1 MGFRIVSAAL
11 VLALS
16 SATAAAQV
24 IDQAALTD
32 VVARSITTYS
42 RLTIFDD
49 VTGRVD
55 DGTVTLRGKVTMPFK
70 RDDIGRRVEAI
81 DGVRAVRNEI
91 EVLPVSSGDET
102 LRRRIARAIYG
113 NPAFW
118 RYAAMPH
125 PPIHIV
131 VENGRVT
138 LTGVVPNET
147 DRALARSLASGH
159 GESSVT
165 CALTTGQEGK
175 LQNFKPHSP
184 KQGFPSQR
192 RNTTPAGPT
201 AEPGF

>member
-1 MGFRIVSAAL
+1 MGFRIVSATLA
-11 VLALS
+11 VALS
-16 SATAAAQV
+16 MATAAAQA
-24 IDQAALTD
+24 IDQPAVAD
-32 VVARSITTYS
+32 AVARSITTYS

-70 RDDIGRRVEAI
+70 REDIGRRVAAI

-91 EVLPVSSGDET
+91 EVLPASSGDEA

-118 RYAAMPH
+118 RSAAMPH
-125 PPIHIV
+125 PPIHIL

-138 LTGVVPNET
+138 LTGVVLNET

-165 CALTTGQEGK
+165 CALRTGQEGK
-175 LQNFKPHSP
+175 LQ
-184 KQGFPSQR
+184 
-192 RNTTPAGPT
+192 TPDLKLQN
-201 AEPGF
+201 